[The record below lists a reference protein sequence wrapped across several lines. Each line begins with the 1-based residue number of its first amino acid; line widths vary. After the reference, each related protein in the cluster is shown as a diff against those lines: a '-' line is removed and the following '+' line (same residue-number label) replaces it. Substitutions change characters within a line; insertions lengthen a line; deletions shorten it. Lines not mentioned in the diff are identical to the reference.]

1 MKITEKKFQHIKNLI
16 NEELTALLSEQDQE
30 DKADDQQVQQLVNK
44 LKKMKFLY
52 VTKKPNDPENQ
63 RRWIQQGQDG
73 VVREKGNLTSDEF
86 NILYRDF
93 SGAGDLVTTQAIQR
107 INSQIE
113 ADKRKSDPD
122 LLNLMRYLTK
132 GDYYAYPDGQEPTN
146 YGQVMKRLTAEAS
159 ELKIKSK
166 AWAQLA
172 KSEAAYYKE
181 IYQGFI
187 KTPAFTTF
195 KNSIIENLKE
205 YAGPFE
211 DTDEGPLLV
220 PKKAMGNI
228 SRARKTL
235 GARFTDITIFA
246 FIAHGHRGGGNRQ
259 RFADLRGAT
268 IGVTFDDK
276 EQEVSVPKFKE
287 RAKLTPQLIEAAAGA
302 FGDYLRKTGKKI
314 RPAAIQNLQASEDW
328 QAWSEI
334 AKESNKKL
342 FGSAGD
348 NVFATD
354 GFEFILR
361 SEQRKGKMIYHRG
374 PADDLRYLKTRIKI
388 LRYEY
393 SLWTGEAKLPGDPRI
408 IDWDTE
414 KIVNKGSPS
423 HTSVAAPQTVKAKEK
438 VPEPEP
444 TDPKAKEAGQT
455 GTANTTTDV
464 PSIGPTSFTLGGV
477 LDALPAAPNTAK
489 TKPKAA
495 TAKTKPKAVTATPKP
510 KEKVADP
517 KADAPAKAPAP
528 AKLRPKKNP
537 KAKFNINKIYP
548 NHDKQIANLVRDL
561 QQYLGFPEEDI
572 DGIFGGKTL
581 GAVRGRYYG
590 S

>member
-16 NEELTALLSEQDQE
+16 NEELTVLLSEQEKE
-30 DKADDQQVQQLVNK
+30 DKADDQQVQQLVSK

-52 VTKKPNDPENQ
+52 VTKKPNDSENQ

-73 VVREKGNLTSDEF
+73 VDRDKGNLTTDEH
-86 NILYRDF
+86 NILYNKNF
-93 SGAGDLVTTQAIQR
+93 EVASLLTTQAIQR
-107 INSQIE
+107 INSQLE
-113 ADKRKSDPD
+113 PYKRKSDPNLLD
-122 LLNLMRYLTK
+122 LMGYLTK
-132 GDYYAYPDGQEPTN
+132 GDYYGYPDGQEPTN

-159 ELKIKSK
+159 ELEIKSK
-166 AWAQLA
+166 AWTELA
-172 KSEAAYYKE
+172 KSEAAYYKQ

-187 KTPAFTTF
+187 KTPTFTTF

-205 YAGPFE
+205 SASFSVDPDDTPF
-211 DTDEGPLLV
+211 LA
-220 PKKAMGNI
+220 PKKEMNSI
-228 SRARKTL
+228 IRARKTL
-235 GARFTDITIFA
+235 GSRFTDIAIFA
-246 FIAHGHRGGGNRQ
+246 FIAHGQRNNSDRG
-259 RFADLRGAT
+259 RFYTGIGAT
-268 IGVTFDDK
+268 IEVTFGNNK
-276 EQEVSVPKFKE
+276 EELTVPEFRK
-287 RAKLTPQLIEAAAGA
+287 RAKLTPQLIQAAAGA
-302 FGDYLRKTGKKI
+302 FGDYLRSTGKKI
-314 RPAAIQNLQASEDW
+314 RPTAIQKLEASEDW

-334 AKESNKKL
+334 AKRSDKKL
-342 FGSAGD
+342 FGSARED
-348 NVFATD
+348 DVFATD

-361 SEQRKGKMIYHRG
+361 SRQRKGKLIHHKG
-374 PADDLRYLKTRIKI
+374 PADDLRHLKTRIKI

-393 SLWTGEAKLPGDPRI
+393 SLWTGKAKLPGDPRI
-408 IDWDTE
+408 IDWDTK

-423 HTSVAAPQTVKAKEK
+423 HTSVAPPQTVKAKEK
-438 VPEPEP
+438 VTEP
-444 TDPKAKEAGQT
+444 TDTEPKAKEAGQT
-455 GTANTTTDV
+455 GTANTTANTTTDV

-489 TKPKAA
+489 TKTKAA
-495 TAKTKPKAVTATPKP
+495 TATPKP

-528 AKLRPKKNP
+528 AKLRTKKNP

-581 GAVRGRYYG
+581 SAVRGRYYG